1 MARPGWHGGVAMRT
15 AAESAGFDRARH
27 AWIAVALAASTL
39 FAASSA
45 PAPAQVYQVPP
56 GANPQATEPAPAAAP
71 AAGADDDADQS
82 LAPASGPV
90 MTPDEARIEVD
101 VSTRSVAVTSAFTGT
116 EIVVFGAVAG
126 RKAGEL
132 EERPVDIVVIV
143 EGTFEPLVVRRKSNI
158 GGIWM
163 NTRGLRFDSVPSY
176 YTITSTR
183 PIDKI
188 APRRVLRANQ
198 IGFDHVQMRP
208 MPEVTV
214 GPNEMAAFREAVIR
228 LKKSEG
234 LYKEDE
240 RGVEM
245 KGTSLFRSAVRLPA
259 NVPVGPLATKV
270 FLFRDGNLI
279 ARSDSLV
286 TMRREGLEAL
296 IYGIAFNRPLLYGI
310 LTVLIAV
317 AAGLAASAVF
327 RARNA

>member
-1 MARPGWHGGVAMRT
+1 MKRVMAPTSRPRGTALRGKGKRSART
-15 AAESAGFDRARH
+15 LAYL
-27 AWIAVALAASTL
+27 AVVLAAILAQAGSL
-39 FAASSA
+39 D
-45 PAPAQVYQVPP
+45 AQVYQVPP
-56 GANPQATEPAPAAAP
+56 AAAPQFGDATPPPADNDQDQSLPPAAATAP
-71 AAGADDDADQS
+71 SPDD
-82 LAPASGPV
+82 
-90 MTPDEARIEVD
+90 ARIEVD

-116 EIVVFGAVAG
+116 EIVVFGAIAG
-126 RKAGEL
+126 RKVNELAG
-132 EERPVDIVVIV
+132 RPFDIVVIV
-143 EGTFEPLVVRRKSNI
+143 EGTFEPLVVRRKSNVA
-158 GGIWM
+158 GIWM
-163 NTRGLRFDSVPSY
+163 NTRGLRFESVPSY

-208 MPEVTV
+208 MPEISV

-240 RGVEM
+240 QGVEL

-270 FLFRDGNLI
+270 FLFRDGQLV
-279 ARSDSLV
+279 AKSDSLV

-296 IYGIAFNRPLLYGI
+296 IYELAFGRPLLYALI
-310 LTVLIAV
+310 TVVIAV

-327 RARNA
+327 RGRST